1 MSVFSQ
7 WRSRDR
13 PFSFP
18 CIRTGG
24 NISLQMDAAFFVPAV
39 VGMAV
44 LQAFYGEV
52 VSCFTSTFFP
62 PALLPV
68 MFRSLPLSMARVS
81 LAVTVLPVWVII
93 SSSIFPLDFP
103 ALMPT
108 FWSPPIPK
116 EAVIPAPLLLLFP
129 SVVFLFPWRC
139 CLFCRCFCPM

>member
-1 MSVFSQ
+1 ME
-7 WRSRDR
+7 RL
-13 PFSFP
+13 FP
-18 CIRTGG
+18 
-24 NISLQMDAAFFVPAV
+24 V
-39 VGMAV
+39 
-44 LQAFYGEV
+44 
-52 VSCFTSTFFP
+52 FTSTFFP

-108 FWSPPIPK
+108 FGSPPIPK

>member
-52 VSCFTSTFFP
+52 VSCFYFYFLSTCFASFNVYIFP
-62 PALLPV
+62 A
-68 MFRSLPLSMARVS
+68 FHGQ
-81 LAVTVLPVWVII
+81 
-93 SSSIFPLDFP
+93 SIFGGDGASCMGYYLFFHIPLDFP

-116 EAVIPAPLLLLFP
+116 DAVIPAPLLLLFP